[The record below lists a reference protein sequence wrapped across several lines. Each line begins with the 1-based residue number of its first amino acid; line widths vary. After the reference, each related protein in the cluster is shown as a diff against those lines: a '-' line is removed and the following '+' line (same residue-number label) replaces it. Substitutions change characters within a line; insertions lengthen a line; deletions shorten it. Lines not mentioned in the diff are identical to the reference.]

1 MCMLV
6 LCSRYGCI
14 AVLLSFFIYIIA
26 VLWGSIA
33 RVVSV
38 IARCERAGV
47 LACGGVRPLQA
58 SRLRRILQ
66 KNEIGSPSNQGHP
79 RPDTARGVGP
89 KGKVADGT
97 QRVLKSYPTTT
108 QVLPPCSRSFPPTI
122 SHHAFHFLC
131 DIGPFFRFSPHIPNF
146 AAIFSVHLGRFALC
160 FHRLGREGWMKV
172 WREDR
177 DATTIRV
184 VEG

>member
-89 KGKVADGT
+89 KGRAADGT
-97 QRVLKSYPTTT
+97 QRLSVTFCSIF
-108 QVLPPCSRSFPPTI
+108 VLPLPLSPFQFSPFP
-122 SHHAFHFLC
+122 
-131 DIGPFFRFSPHIPNF
+131 RFSPHNPKF
-146 AAIFSVHLGRFALC
+146 LAIFSVHLGRFA
-160 FHRLGREGWMKV
+160 W
-172 WREDR
+172 
-177 DATTIRV
+177 I
-184 VEG
+184 

>member
-6 LCSRYGCI
+6 LCSRYRRVV
-14 AVLLSFFIYIIA
+14 VLLSFFIHIIA
-26 VLWGSIA
+26 VIVGSIKLLVMACVRCA
-33 RVVSV
+33 RSCEGASGEAFALCVLLASGVSKKN
-38 IARCERAGV
+38 
-47 LACGGVRPLQA
+47 
-58 SRLRRILQ
+58 RL
-66 KNEIGSPSNQGHP
+66 GSPSNQGHP

-89 KGKVADGT
+89 KGRVADGT